1 MKRVERRF
9 IAEFGRDGG
18 PNRPAGGPAVS
29 REGVVVGLFTTPS
42 RRNPGLTR
50 STASLSRT
58 RTTTTGDK
66 SQEMSERLRL
76 VPESGGHY
84 PARFEAVGEALVA
97 GSRVHAACAVVGRE
111 LARDGV
117 DLSEALD
124 GLRSTFAQA
133 LGREPDFASTEA
145 LSVAW
150 SDETLG
156 YLHQVSC
163 ENPLTGLA
171 TLAHLR
177 ARLAELQRGAEASG
191 TPVTTGHA
199 LVVVDLPAHEI
210 GEDSGQFGRALL
222 MARIADRARL
232 VFSADESIGEASPT
246 RLLVL
251 APRTDDLGLRVVVL
265 RDLISDTTSLGGAVR
280 VWIEGLPSSHAAT
293 AALLDELART

>member
-1 MKRVERRF
+1 MKSPGARF
-9 IAEFGRDGG
+9 SCEFGVGG
-18 PNRPAGGPAVS
+18 HRINPAKPDVTP
-29 REGVVVGLFTTPS
+29 EGVVMGLFTTPL
-42 RRNPGLTR
+42 R
-50 STASLSRT
+50 SRT
-58 RTTTTGDK
+58 APSSRKSTITAGAE
-66 SQEMSERLRL
+66 SQEMPERLWMA
-76 VPESGGHY
+76 PETDGRF

-97 GSRVHAACAVVGRE
+97 GSGVHAACAVVGRE

-124 GLRSTFAQA
+124 GLRSTFALA
-133 LGREPDFASTEA
+133 ISHEPDFPSTEA
-145 LSVAW
+145 MSVAW

-177 ARLAELQRGAEASG
+177 ARLAELQREAEASG
-191 TPVTTGHA
+191 ESATTGHA
-199 LVVVDLPAHEI
+199 LVVLDLPR
-210 GEDSGQFGRALL
+210 EDVPSAQQDGQFGHALL
-222 MARIADRARL
+222 MARIADRTRV
-232 VFSADESIGEASPT
+232 VFSGEESIGEASPS

-265 RDLISDTTSLGGAVR
+265 RDLIADTTPLGGAVR
-280 VWIEGLPSSHAAT
+280 VWIEGLPSSHAGM

>member
-1 MKRVERRF
+1 M
-9 IAEFGRDGG
+9 
-18 PNRPAGGPAVS
+18 
-29 REGVVVGLFTTPS
+29 GLFTTPS
-42 RRNPGLTR
+42 RRNTALSSR
-50 STASLSRT
+50 KSTV
-58 RTTTTGDK
+58 TTSGDE
-66 SQEMSERLRL
+66 SQEMPERLRMDTEIGA
-76 VPESGGHY
+76 V

-97 GSRVHAACAVVGRE
+97 GSRVYAACAVVGRE

-124 GLRSTFAQA
+124 GLRSTFAQVY
-133 LGREPDFASTEA
+133 GGDPDFASTEA

-177 ARLAELQRGAEASG
+177 ARLAELQRGAETNGDAA
-191 TPVTTGHA
+191 TTRHA
-199 LVVVDLPAHEI
+199 LVVLDLPAHELH
-210 GEDSGQFGRALL
+210 ERDGQIERALL

-232 VFSADESIGEASPT
+232 VFSGEESIGEASPS

-265 RDLISDTTSLGGAVR
+265 RDLIADTTSLGGAVR

>member
-1 MKRVERRF
+1 M
-9 IAEFGRDGG
+9 
-18 PNRPAGGPAVS
+18 
-29 REGVVVGLFTTPS
+29 GLFTTSS
-42 RRNPGLTR
+42 RRTVI
-50 STASLSRT
+50 A
-58 RTTTTGDK
+58 DDA
-66 SQEMSERLRL
+66 SQEMPERLRDE
-76 VPESGGHY
+76 V
-84 PARFEAVGEALVA
+84 PARFEAIGEALVA
-97 GSRVHAACAVVGRE
+97 GSRAHAACAVVGRE

-117 DLSEALD
+117 DLREALD
-124 GLRSTFAQA
+124 GLRSTFAQV
-133 LGREPDFASTEA
+133 LGCDPDFGSTEA

-177 ARLAELQRGAEASG
+177 ARLAELQRAAEASG

-199 LVVVDLPAHEI
+199 LVVVDLPTRRSSSLDDH
-210 GEDSGQFGRALL
+210 FGHALL

-232 VFSADESIGEASPT
+232 VFSGEESIAEATAS

-265 RDLISDTTSLGGAVR
+265 RDLISDSNPLGGAVR
-280 VWIEGLPSSHAAT
+280 VWIEGLPSSHAAM

>member
-1 MKRVERRF
+1 M
-9 IAEFGRDGG
+9 
-18 PNRPAGGPAVS
+18 
-29 REGVVVGLFTTPS
+29 GLFTTS
-42 RRNPGLTR
+42 
-50 STASLSRT
+50 SRT
-58 RTTTTGDK
+58 TRKSTITTGDEC
-66 SQEMSERLRL
+66 QELPERLWIEE
-76 VPESGGHY
+76 PETGQF

-97 GSRVHAACAVVGRE
+97 GSGGHAACAVVGRE

-117 DLSEALD
+117 DLNEALD
-124 GLRSTFAQA
+124 SLRSTFAQA
-133 LGREPDFASTEA
+133 LGHEPDFGSTQA

-191 TPVTTGHA
+191 EQVATAHA
-199 LVVVDLPAHEI
+199 LVVVDLPFDI
-210 GEDSGQFGRALL
+210 GDPDGRFGRALM

-232 VFSADESIGEASPT
+232 VFSGEESIGEAGPS

-251 APRTDDLGLRVVVL
+251 AARTDDLGLRVVVL
-265 RDLISDTTSLGGAVR
+265 RDLISDATSLGGAVR
-280 VWIEGLPSSHAAT
+280 VWIEGLPSSHAAM

>member
-1 MKRVERRF
+1 M
-9 IAEFGRDGG
+9 
-18 PNRPAGGPAVS
+18 
-29 REGVVVGLFTTPS
+29 GLFTAPL
-42 RRNPGLTR
+42 RRNPGSFRNATQTSR
-50 STASLSRT
+50 KSTI
-58 RTTTTGDK
+58 TTGDE
-66 SQEMSERLRL
+66 SQEMPERLRMA
-76 VPESGGHY
+76 PDTGGHL

-124 GLRSTFAQA
+124 SLRSTFALA
-133 LGREPDFASTEA
+133 IGDDPDFASTEA

-191 TPVTTGHA
+191 VPVTTGHA
-199 LVVVDLPAHEI
+199 LVVLDLPRDEMYQSAQ
-210 GEDSGQFGRALL
+210 DGQFGQALL
-222 MARIADRARL
+222 IARIADRARL
-232 VFSADESIGEASPT
+232 VFSGEESIGQATPS

-265 RDLISDTTSLGGAVR
+265 RDLIADTASLGGAVR

>member
-1 MKRVERRF
+1 M
-9 IAEFGRDGG
+9 
-18 PNRPAGGPAVS
+18 
-29 REGVVVGLFTTPS
+29 GLFATQ
-42 RRNPGLTR
+42 RRAPL
-50 STASLSRT
+50 A
-58 RTTTTGDK
+58 TGDE
-66 SQEMSERLRL
+66 SQEMPERLRT
-76 VPESGGHY
+76 VPDVEGHV

-97 GSRVHAACAVVGRE
+97 DSRVHAACAVVGRE

-117 DLSEALD
+117 DLGEALD
-124 GLRSTFAQA
+124 GLRSTYAQI
-133 LGREPDFASTEA
+133 LEREPDFASTEA

-177 ARLAELQRGAEASG
+177 ARLGELQRAAEASG

-199 LVVVDLPAHEI
+199 LVVLDLPVDEPASDGI
-210 GEDSGQFGRALL
+210 FGRALL
-222 MARIADRARL
+222 LARIADRARL
-232 VFSADESIGEASPT
+232 VFPGEESIGEATAS
-246 RLLVL
+246 RLLIL

-265 RDLISDTTSLGGAVR
+265 RDLIADTTSLGGAVR

>member
-1 MKRVERRF
+1 M
-9 IAEFGRDGG
+9 
-18 PNRPAGGPAVS
+18 
-29 REGVVVGLFTTPS
+29 GLFTTPL
-42 RRNPGLTR
+42 RTARR
-50 STASLSRT
+50 STL
-58 RTTTTGDK
+58 TTGDEC
-66 SQEMSERLRL
+66 QEMSERLRMA
-76 VPESGGHY
+76 PEFGGPY

-97 GSRVHAACAVVGRE
+97 GSRAHAACAVVGRE

-124 GLRSTFAQA
+124 SLRSTFAQA
-133 LGREPDFASTEA
+133 LNRLPDFASTEA

-191 TPVTTGHA
+191 EPVTTGHA
-199 LVVVDLPAHEI
+199 LVVVDLPHDLGDAD
-210 GEDSGQFGRALL
+210 GRFGHALL

-232 VFSADESIGEASPT
+232 VFSGEESIGEASPS

-251 APRTDDLGLRVVVL
+251 APRADDLGLRVVVL
-265 RDLISDTTSLGGAVR
+265 RDLISDATSLGGAVR

>member
-1 MKRVERRF
+1 M
-9 IAEFGRDGG
+9 
-18 PNRPAGGPAVS
+18 
-29 REGVVVGLFTTPS
+29 GLFTTAS
-42 RRNPGLTR
+42 RRSTGTSRGDSTR
-50 STASLSRT
+50 PDP
-58 RTTTTGDK
+58 TTDGTS
-66 SQEMSERLRL
+66 SQEMSERLRQ
-76 VPESGGHY
+76 VPVPGAF

-97 GSRVHAACAVVGRE
+97 GSRAHDACAVVGRE

-124 GLRSTFAQA
+124 SLRSTFAQA
-133 LGREPDFASTEA
+133 VGTEPDFGSTES

-177 ARLAELQRGAEASG
+177 ARLAELQRGAEATGIPAG
-191 TPVTTGHA
+191 TRYA
-199 LVVVDLPAHEI
+199 LVVIDLPAHEI
-210 GEDSGQFGRALL
+210 DRGDADQFSRALL

-232 VFSADESIGEASPT
+232 VFSGEESVGEASPS

-251 APRTDDLGLRVVVL
+251 AARTDDLGLRVVVL
-265 RDLISDTTSLGGAVR
+265 KDLIADTTSLGGAIR
-280 VWIEGLPSSHAAT
+280 VWIEGLPSSHAAM

>member
-1 MKRVERRF
+1 M
-9 IAEFGRDGG
+9 
-18 PNRPAGGPAVS
+18 
-29 REGVVVGLFTTPS
+29 
-42 RRNPGLTR
+42 
-50 STASLSRT
+50 
-58 RTTTTGDK
+58 
-66 SQEMSERLRL
+66 SQEMPERLRM
-76 VPESGGHY
+76 

-97 GSRVHAACAVVGRE
+97 GSRAHDACAVVGRE

-124 GLRSTFAQA
+124 GLRSTFAQVV
-133 LGREPDFASTEA
+133 GTEPDFASTEA

-156 YLHQVSC
+156 YLHQISC

-191 TPVTTGHA
+191 VPASTRYA
-199 LVVVDLPAHEI
+199 LVVIDLPAHELDTA
-210 GEDSGQFGRALL
+210 GGGDGRFGHALL
-222 MARIADRARL
+222 MARLADRARL
-232 VFSADESIGEASPT
+232 VFSGEESVGEASPS

-251 APRTDDLGLRVVVL
+251 AARTDDLGLRVVVL
-265 RDLISDTTSLGGAVR
+265 KDLIADTTSLGGAVR
-280 VWIEGLPSSHAAT
+280 VWIEGLPSSHAAM